1 MKKGYN
7 LALWSSAL
15 LSTTAVLI
23 SYLTVSQGM
32 HALVLAFWRNV
43 FTCLAVLPFAAF
55 CLGRSALVSRRDLP
69 FLLCFGVV
77 LAGFNIFWTLSVA
90 ENGAAIATGL
100 VYCSVL
106 FAAVLERVV
115 FGQRMTLRQMAVLP
129 AVVIGCFL
137 IAGVAVDGS
146 NTVVSWGLLTG
157 LLSGLGYA
165 GYSLMGREASRRGL
179 DPWGSLLYTFGFAAS
194 FLLLVIVVFPPGGS
208 GLTVIW
214 LPGSSWSAWGALVLL
229 AAGPTVLGF
238 GLYNA
243 SLSHLPAGI
252 ANLVL
257 TTEPVF
263 TAALAW
269 MFLSER
275 LSMSEV
281 AGGGIILAGVLITR
295 LADLP
300 GKRMRGNLAPGLTA
314 D

>member
-1 MKKGYN
+1 MKKGYA

-15 LSTTAVLI
+15 LSTTAILI
-23 SYLTVSQGM
+23 SYLTVSHGM
-32 HALVLAFWRNV
+32 PSLVLAFWRDV
-43 FTCLAVLPFAAF
+43 FTCAAVLPFVAYR
-55 CLGRSALVSRRDLP
+55 LGPAVLVSRRDLP

-77 LAGFNIFWTLSVA
+77 LAGFNIFWTLSVV

-106 FAAVLERVV
+106 FAAVLERVI
-115 FGQRMTLRQMAVLP
+115 FGQKIALRQAAVLP
-129 AVVIGCFL
+129 AVVLGCFL
-137 IAGVAVDGS
+137 IAGVTFDGS
-146 NTVVSWGLLTG
+146 NAGASSGLVTG

-179 DPWGSLLYTFGFAAS
+179 DPWVSILYTFGFAAILL
-194 FLLLVIVVFPPGGS
+194 FLSIAVLSQGGS
-208 GLTVIW
+208 GVTEIW
-214 LPGSSWSAWGALVLL
+214 HLGRSWSAWGALVLL

-243 SLSHLPAGI
+243 SLAHLPAGI

-263 TAALAW
+263 TAVLAW
-269 MFLSER
+269 IFLAEKLSR
-275 LSMSEV
+275 LEL

-295 LADLP
+295 LGDLP
-300 GKRMRGNLAPGLTA
+300 GKRMRGNLTPGFTA